1 MNTIFAAL
9 LGLPTGKMN
18 YHNIICRLS
27 APIQFH
33 SEINEQLLGVIRGS
47 VLSPQAPCGW
57 AEPWQTNRWPW
68 PGWGASTGLH
78 TGSKYHIQTSRKAQI
93 TWKLW
98 RQILAELV
106 FWYNGDA
113 RVCCQVVIKTKASSH
128 TSWTVIGHMGKMCH
142 VSLQSWAELC
152 HQGAH
157 ITHEQEMTG
166 FLWKRGKYW
175 TYLHV
180 QGLVFG
186 CFFV

>member
-68 PGWGASTGLH
+68 PGWGASRGLH
-78 TGSKYHIQTSRKAQI
+78 TGSKCHIQTSRKAQI

-98 RQILAELV
+98 QQILAVLV
-106 FWYNGDA
+106 FWYNGG
-113 RVCCQVVIKTKASSH
+113 RECVWRTRLLSGYNKNQVF
-128 TSWTVIGHMGKMCH
+128 
-142 VSLQSWAELC
+142 
-152 HQGAH
+152 
-157 ITHEQEMTG
+157 ITH
-166 FLWKRGKYW
+166 FLDCNRPHGED
-175 TYLHV
+175 V
-180 QGLVFG
+180 
-186 CFFV
+186 